1 MAMRGINGGLKL
13 VLSFGALTL
22 LLLTTGCG
30 SSGSDGPTSQTGVF
44 LDSPVSGLGYYTATQ
59 QGMTGTGGAFQYQ
72 NGERVHFYLGN
83 MEFCDVEAMPVV
95 TPIDCVAG
103 ATDVTHPMVTNML
116 LLLQSIDYDNDP
128 VNGIDITPV
137 MHQEARNIQLNLDC
151 DPNEF
156 RENYD
161 FNNYLQL
168 LNMQNAFQDH
178 EDRMPPYIEQARL
191 HMQETIMENG
201 LYGYRPEMQNRLTSI
216 SSSDSPGQ

>member
-1 MAMRGINGGLKL
+1 MAMKGINGGVRLGL
-13 VLSFGALTL
+13 TFGALIL
-22 LLLTTGCG
+22 LLITTGCG
-30 SSGSDGPTSQTGVF
+30 SSGTGDSASLTGVF
-44 LDSPVSGLGYYTATQ
+44 LDSPVSGLGYYTETHE
-59 QGMTGTGGAFQYQ
+59 GMTGTGGAFQYQ
-72 NGERVHFYLGN
+72 NGERVHFYLGD
-83 MEFCDVEAMPVV
+83 MELCDVEAMPVV

-128 VNGIDITPV
+128 GNGIDITPM
-137 MHQEARNIQLNLDC
+137 MHQEARNLQLDLDC

-168 LNMQNAFQDH
+168 LNMQNGFQDH
-178 EDRMPPYIEQARL
+178 KDRIPPYIEQARL

-201 LYGYRPEMQNRLTSI
+201 LYGYQNEMQNRFSN
-216 SSSDSPGQ
+216 SVSDSSGQ

>member
-1 MAMRGINGGLKL
+1 MKGKNGKFKSGLAL
-13 VLSFGALTL
+13 GAIAL
-22 LLLTTGCG
+22 LLITAGCG
-30 SSGSDGPTSQTGVF
+30 SSGGSDSTSLTGVF
-44 LDSPVSGLGYYTATQ
+44 LDSPVSGLGYYTDTQ

-72 NGERVHFYLGN
+72 NGERVHFYLGD
-83 MEFCDVEAMPVV
+83 MELCDIEAMPVI

-116 LLLQSIDYDNDP
+116 ILLQSIDYDNDP
-128 VNGIDITPV
+128 ENGIDITPV
-137 MHQEARNIQLNLDC
+137 MHQEARNMQLNLDC

-168 LNMQNAFQDH
+168 VNMQNGFQDH
-178 EDRMPPYIEQARL
+178 EDRIPPYMEQARL

-201 LYGYRPEMQNRLTSI
+201 LYGYQNEMQNRFTNVSN
-216 SSSDSPGQ
+216 SNSFAQ